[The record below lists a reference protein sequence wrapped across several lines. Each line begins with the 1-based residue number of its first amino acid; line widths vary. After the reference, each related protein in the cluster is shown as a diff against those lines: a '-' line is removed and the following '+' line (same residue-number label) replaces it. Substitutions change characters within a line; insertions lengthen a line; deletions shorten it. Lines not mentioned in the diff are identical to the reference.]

1 MTCFGLYDCTIF
13 GVVLKLN
20 RHVYVRHVEVMV
32 KRFFKIF

>member
-20 RHVYVRHVEVMV
+20 ERVYVCHIEVMV
-32 KRFFKIF
+32 KWFFKIL